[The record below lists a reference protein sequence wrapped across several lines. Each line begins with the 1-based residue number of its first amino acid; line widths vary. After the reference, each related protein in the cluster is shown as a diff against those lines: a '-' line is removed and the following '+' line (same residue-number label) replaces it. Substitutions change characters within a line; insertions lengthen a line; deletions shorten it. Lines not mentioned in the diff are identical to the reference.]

1 LLWLY
6 DVREFYAVAA
16 EVRLG
21 FAYVENSTLRIEG
34 LQVYMSATHEIFSKR
49 EWSAKKRGTRLFGVF
64 AMNTSALVLKAS
76 ISSFQFRPYCK
87 VPNADMVR

>member
-1 LLWLY
+1 M
-6 DVREFYAVAA
+6 AA

-49 EWSAKKRGTRLFGVF
+49 EWSAKKTWHKAVWSFRNEYFCVGIE
-64 AMNTSALVLKAS
+64 SKHIVLS
-76 ISSFQFRPYCK
+76 IRPYCK

>member
-16 EVRLG
+16 EVRLD
-21 FAYVENSTLRIEG
+21 FAYLENSTLRIEG

-64 AMNTSALVLKAS
+64 AMSTSALVLKAS
-76 ISSFQFRPYCK
+76 ISSFQSDPTVKFQTLTW
-87 VPNADMVR
+87 